1 MIDESEASELIFMA
15 RSDLILKVVESSL
28 AGNRPRLRRAVEAI
42 IAEERSQQH
51 HVFAERLATILADND
66 ATLSKNGGLAVTPTI
81 TPGNQLPD
89 MVYELSPRICFDDL
103 ILPPDILETC
113 RELVEEQH
121 RAELLSSFNL
131 TPRNRVLLCGAP
143 GTGKTSLAEAIA
155 QSLMVPLFVVRYEA
169 LITSYLGETAQRLRF
184 LFDAVRKQR
193 CVIFFDEFDAIAKE
207 RGDIHET
214 GEIKRLVTSLLLQAD
229 NLPSYTVLIAAT
241 NHQELLDR
249 AVWRR
254 FQICLNLPL
263 PGKREVL
270 EWTKRLE
277 LRLGQPLGIRPE
289 VFATRFAGTNFA
301 ELDELGT
308 SILRRKA
315 LADPSGAF
323 QKLFNQALKAW
334 NLRREAAKLGK
345 RKQK

>member
-1 MIDESEASELIFMA
+1 MA
-15 RSDLILKVVESSL
+15 RADLILKIIESSL
-28 AGNRPRLRRAVEAI
+28 GGNKERLRRAVEAI

-51 HVFAERLATILADND
+51 NVFADRLASMLAQAESSTN
-66 ATLSKNGGLAVTPTI
+66 KNVGSVPAPAFI
-81 TPGNQLPD
+81 PGNQLSD
-89 MVYELSPRICFDDL
+89 MVYELSPRIRFDDL
-103 ILPPDILETC
+103 ILPPDLLETC
-113 RELVEEQH
+113 QELVEEQH
-121 RAELLSSFNL
+121 RSELLSSFNL

-155 QSLMVPLFVVRYEA
+155 QSLMVPLFVVRYES
-169 LITSYLGETAQRLRF
+169 LITSYLGETAQRLRI
-184 LFDAVRKQR
+184 LFDSVRKQR

-229 NLPSYTVLIAAT
+229 SLPSYTILIAAT

-263 PGKREVL
+263 PQKNEVL
-270 EWTKRLE
+270 EWANRLE
-277 LRLGQPLGIRPE
+277 ARVGEPLGIRLE
-289 VFATRFAGTNFA
+289 TFAAKFAGTNFA

-315 LADPSGAF
+315 LADPSTNF
-323 QKLFNQALKAW
+323 NKLFNQVLRAW
-334 NLRREAAKLGK
+334 DLRRHASKPSK
-345 RKQK
+345 IK

>member
-1 MIDESEASELIFMA
+1 MA
-15 RSDLILKVVESSL
+15 RSDLILKVVESSFG
-28 AGNRPRLRRAVEAI
+28 GNRERLRRAVEAI

-51 HVFAERLATILADND
+51 HVFADRLATMLAQND
-66 ATLSKNGGLAVTPTI
+66 ASLTKNGGTSSPPTF
-81 TPGNQLPD
+81 TLGNQLPD
-89 MVYELSPRICFDDL
+89 MAYELTPRIRFDDL
-103 ILPPDILETC
+103 ILPPDLLETC
-113 RELVEEQH
+113 RDLVEEQH

-155 QSLMVPLFVVRYEA
+155 QSLMVPLFVVRYAA
-169 LITSYLGETAQRLRF
+169 LITSSLGETAQRLRL

-229 NLPSYTVLIAAT
+229 SLPSYTVLIAAT

-254 FQICLNLPL
+254 FQVCLNLPL
-263 PGKREVL
+263 PGKHEVL

-277 LRLGQPLGIRPE
+277 VRLGRPLGTGLDS
-289 VFATRFAGTNFA
+289 FATKFKGTNFA

-315 LADPSGAF
+315 LADPSVDF
-323 QKLFNQALKAW
+323 QKLFNQALMAW
-334 NLRREAAKLGK
+334 TLRRRAAKPDK
-345 RKQK
+345 NQRQ